1 MKRLVY
7 MKYPIIIEQ
16 ALGNYSAYSPDV
28 PGCGTV
34 GDTIEETKQ
43 NIVEALEF
51 HFEGLLE
58 SGLSIPE
65 PTLGSKEEYV
75 EVQIPQLS

>member
-1 MKRLVY
+1 MR
-7 MKYPIIIEQ
+7 YPIVIEK
-16 ALGNYSAYSPDV
+16 GESNYGAYSPDV

-34 GDTIEETKQ
+34 GNTVEEARQ
-43 NIVEALEF
+43 NLKEALEF

-58 SGLSIPE
+58 EGLPIPE
-65 PTLGSKEEYV
+65 PTQSEQEFV